1 MNYYFLSVIVILTSD
16 FKFERM
22 KFFETKFKVDM
33 KIGKKQCNKMR
44 KLRTFCL
51 FLQKTFKR
59 LLEKLFGPWAKVGLI
74 ENPGEENVFNLQNQN
89 NCMCKLLSERNN
101 YFLC

>member
-1 MNYYFLSVIVILTSD
+1 
-16 FKFERM
+16 M

-59 LLEKLFGPWAKVGLI
+59 LLEKLFGPWAKVGLT
-74 ENPGEENVFNLQNQN
+74 ENPGEKNVFNLQKQN
-89 NCMCKLLSERNN
+89 NCTCKLLSERNN
-101 YFLC
+101 YFLH